1 MTEKADKRPVAKTK
15 VEPRTISKGKISD
28 VMKEDRSR
36 GKRGPVTKARNE
48 QVRLLRLFEKH
59 LDRST
64 EAEFIAAL
72 SVMQPPVAP
81 ERFQAALQIFRENRR
96 S

>member
-1 MTEKADKRPVAKTK
+1 MSEKPDKRPAVK
-15 VEPRTISKGKISD
+15 VEPRTGSKAKISD

-36 GKRGPVTKARNE
+36 GKRGPATRARNE
-48 QVRLLRLFEKH
+48 ETRLLRLFEKH
-59 LDRST
+59 LNRST

>member
-1 MTEKADKRPVAKTK
+1 MKEKPDKRIAANVK
-15 VEPRTISKGKISD
+15 VEPRAKPKDKISD

-36 GKRGPVTKARNE
+36 GKRGPSIKARNE
-48 QVRLLRLFEKH
+48 ETRLLRLFEKH
-59 LDRST
+59 LNRST

-72 SVMQPPVAP
+72 NVMQPPVAP
-81 ERFQAALQIFRENRR
+81 ERLQAALQIFRENRR

>member
-1 MTEKADKRPVAKTK
+1 MSEKPDKRPAANVK
-15 VEPRTISKGKISD
+15 VGPHITSKEKIAD

-36 GKRGPVTKARNE
+36 GKRGPTARARNE
-48 QVRLLRLFEKH
+48 ETRLLRLFEKH
-59 LDRST
+59 LNRST

-81 ERFQAALQIFRENRR
+81 ERFQAALRIFRENRR